1 MRKTLTSA
9 DEVIDALG
17 GTFAVTRLLELNS
30 HKAVSNWRTRG
41 LPARTF
47 LRLTAELANRG
58 LKASPSLWGIAE
70 AGRSNGRSARA

>member
-1 MRKTLTSA
+1 MRKTLTTA

-17 GTFAVTRLLELNS
+17 GTFAVTRLLELSS

-47 LRLTAELANRG
+47 LRLSEELDTRG
-58 LKASPSLWGIAE
+58 FEASPTLWGIE
-70 AGRSNGRSARA
+70 ETP